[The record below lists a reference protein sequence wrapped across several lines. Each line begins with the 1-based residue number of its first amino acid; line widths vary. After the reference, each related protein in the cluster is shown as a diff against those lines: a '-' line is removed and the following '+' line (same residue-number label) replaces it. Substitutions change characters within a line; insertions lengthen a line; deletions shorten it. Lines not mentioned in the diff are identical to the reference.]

1 VIVNWFPSAHIQ
13 RQLDAIG
20 RVSQSRRGNLPGA
33 RSEFV
38 KVCYNSLRASSS
50 PVTKKI
56 GRPTSKRPS
65 RAPPAN
71 PVIAYGRLATGA
83 VERCITSENW
93 RSNSV
98 VRESCRITG
107 WIFSGAES
115 PFLRWRL
122 HGLDDFIRKQVL
134 NIVRENDA
142 DQLPAPLQKL
152 EREME
157 ALPQR

>member
-1 VIVNWFPSAHIQ
+1 MVRRLPRVIVNWFPSAHIQ

-98 VRESCRITG
+98 VCHALGERTNMG
-107 WIFSGAES
+107 SGAPRISSDDLTRE
-115 PFLRWRL
+115 RL
-122 HGLDDFIRKQVL
+122 AHGVEIHMPGHRIYIACTNRTHQHG
-134 NIVRENDA
+134 
-142 DQLPAPLQKL
+142 
-152 EREME
+152 
-157 ALPQR
+157 